1 MTELDRG
8 KEKLN
13 LGKRIIIFIG
23 PEGSGKTTMAKC
35 LAEETGL
42 PYVTTGDIIRDLA
55 ENDKGP
61 LGDECRDM
69 FANHAYLDGATLLK
83 ILVHRFSQEDVAAGL
98 ILDGGLRTTEE
109 TADFASMLSE
119 ARLNLPVTV
128 IHLRIPGWMSFERL
142 MGETGR
148 NRNDDTIEGI
158 LSRLAKYYYHL
169 GQRANVIEGQ
179 SNWKLVH
186 IDARP
191 AIESVY
197 RGVSGKLSRE

>member
-1 MTELDRG
+1 
-8 KEKLN
+8 
-13 LGKRIIIFIG
+13 
-23 PEGSGKTTMAKC
+23 MAKRQ
-35 LAEETGL
+35 AEETGL

-55 ENDKGP
+55 ENDGGA

-158 LSRLAKYYYHL
+158 LSRLSKYYYHL
-169 GQRANVIEGQ
+169 GQRARVVESQPGWQLI
-179 SNWKLVH
+179 H
-186 IDARP
+186 INAT
-191 AIESVY
+191 ATVEAVY
-197 RGVSGKLSRE
+197 TEVTERLSQ

>member
-1 MTELDRG
+1 MVER
-8 KEKLN
+8 E
-13 LGKRIIIFIG
+13 IVVFIG
-23 PEGSGKTTMAKC
+23 PEGSGKTTVARR
-35 LAEETGL
+35 LAGESGK

-55 ENDKGP
+55 ENDRGP

-158 LSRLAKYYYHL
+158 LARLSKYFDHL
-169 GQRANVIEGQ
+169 GLRASIIGNQ
-179 SNWKLVH
+179 PNWRLVH
-186 IDARP
+186 VDATGP
-191 AIESVY
+191 VEAVY
-197 RGVSGKLSRE
+197 AEVVGRLQ

>member
-1 MTELDRG
+1 MLERG
-8 KEKLN
+8 RQKEKLQIV
-13 LGKRIIIFIG
+13 GRIIVFIG
-23 PEGSGKTTMAKC
+23 TEGSGKTTMAKR

-55 ENDKGP
+55 KNDRGA

-158 LSRLAKYYYHL
+158 LSRLSKYYYQL
-169 GQRANVIEGQ
+169 GQRAMVVENQ
-179 SNWKLVH
+179 SGWQLIHVNATGPVE
-186 IDARP
+186 I
-191 AIESVY
+191 VY
-197 RGVSGKLSRE
+197 EKIVG

>member
-1 MTELDRG
+1 MVER
-8 KEKLN
+8 E
-13 LGKRIIIFIG
+13 IVVFIG
-23 PEGSGKTTMAKC
+23 PEGSGKTTVARR
-35 LAEETGL
+35 LARESGK

-142 MGETGR
+142 SFGEAAR
-148 NRNDDTIEGI
+148 RRKDDTIEGV
-158 LSRLAKYYYHL
+158 LSRLSKYYYQL
-169 GQRANVIEGQ
+169 AQRAGAIKNQTDWELTHV
-179 SNWKLVH
+179 
-186 IDARP
+186 DAT
-191 AIESVY
+191 ASVESVY
-197 RGVSGKLSRE
+197 AVVKKYLKSKDRW

>member
-1 MTELDRG
+1 MLERG
-8 KEKLN
+8 RQKEKLQIV
-13 LGKRIIIFIG
+13 GRIIVFIG
-23 PEGSGKTTMAKC
+23 TEGSGKTTMAKR

-55 ENDKGP
+55 KNDRGA
-61 LGDECRDM
+61 LGDECREM

-169 GQRANVIEGQ
+169 GQRAMVVENQ
-179 SNWKLVH
+179 SGWQLIHVNATGPVE
-186 IDARP
+186 I
-191 AIESVY
+191 VY
-197 RGVSGKLSRE
+197 EKIVG

>member
-1 MTELDRG
+1 MLERG
-8 KEKLN
+8 RQKEKLQIVD
-13 LGKRIIIFIG
+13 RIIVFIG
-23 PEGSGKTTMAKC
+23 TEGSGKTTMAKR

-55 ENDKGP
+55 KNDRGA

-109 TADFASMLSE
+109 TADFASMLTE

-158 LSRLAKYYYHL
+158 LSRLSKYYYQL
-169 GQRANVIEGQ
+169 GQRARVVENQSGWQLIHVNATGSIEVVYAEVIE
-179 SNWKLVH
+179 KL
-186 IDARP
+186 
-191 AIESVY
+191 
-197 RGVSGKLSRE
+197 L